1 MKNSIFFILFLISAL
16 AFTSC
21 DEELEIWDSSAF
33 EYSGRYVVELQA
45 EDQSETYY
53 DYSYGM
59 EIDLYNTA
67 ADVEN
72 EIWFEDL
79 HSDIPLKV
87 KLFLD
92 GTAESF
98 GSKSLEF
105 GDLGINAD
113 HIDLPDD
120 EPSDAGLTIT
130 EDRSY
135 LRGGVVEGKLLKEAA
150 TTIGGNVADS
160 VYVKIVLKSGT
171 ATFESFAYPEDQWA
185 DPSIPEYFWERVSM
199 DYDATL
205 DETYV
210 ISGHRY
216 TGMPEDQY

>member
-1 MKNSIFFILFLISAL
+1 MKNFLYLIFSIISI
-16 AFTSC
+16 TSLVSC
-21 DEELEIWDSSAF
+21 EEELELWDSSAL
-33 EYSGRYVVELQA
+33 EYAGRYVVELQA

-53 DYSYGM
+53 DYGYGM

-92 GTAESF
+92 GSPESF
-98 GSKSLEF
+98 MSKSLEF
-105 GDLGINAD
+105 DDLGINWD
-113 HIDLPDD
+113 HIDLPSD
-120 EPSDAGLTIT
+120 EPTDAGLTVT
-130 EDRSY
+130 EDRDY
-135 LRGGVVEGKLLKEAA
+135 LRAGVVEGKLLKEAA

-160 VYVKIVLKSGT
+160 VYVKIVLKSGS
-171 ATFESFAYPEDQWA
+171 ATFESNAYPEEQWA
-185 DPSIPEYFWERVSM
+185 DPSIPEYFWEYVSM

-216 TGMPEDQY
+216 TGFPEDVY